1 VFEGRKIAHRRPG
14 AAGRAVPHNE
24 PVSRA
29 RRTNLAVVPD
39 LERELDELYGLPL
52 GEFTAARN
60 ELAKRL
66 EKAGQKREAESV
78 GGLAKPSISAWAV
91 NQLARRE
98 ADRVRELSEAGE
110 ELVAAQ
116 KAALAGK
123 GADRFDEA
131 SRRQRDAVRTLL
143 PAAIGILEDAGH
155 RPSDAVKERIASS
168 LRAASVDPDG
178 RRLLA
183 HGRLEEDFES
193 AGLGLLAGIA
203 PAQGKRVA
211 TPKRSDEARLRKARE
226 QLEAAREEERRVAE
240 VAAEAEREAEQAAAA
255 ADEAAKRARKLAEE
269 AARAREA
276 ADEAEQALARLEKG

>member
-1 VFEGRKIAHRRPG
+1 
-14 AAGRAVPHNE
+14 VPHNE

-29 RRTNLAVVPD
+29 RRTDLAVVPD
-39 LERELDELYGLPL
+39 LDRELDELYGLPL

-66 EKAGQKREAESV
+66 EKAGQKHEAESV
-78 GGLAKPSISAWAV
+78 RGLAKPSISAWAV

-123 GADRFDEA
+123 GAAGFDEA

-143 PAAIGILEDAGH
+143 PAAIGVLEGAGH

-193 AGLGLLAGIA
+193 AGLGLLAGFA
-203 PAQGKRVA
+203 PAPGKRA
-211 TPKRSDEARLRKARE
+211 AAPKRSDEARLRKARE
-226 QLEAAREEERRVAE
+226 HLEAAREEERRLTEA
-240 VAAEAEREAEQAAAA
+240 AAEAEREA
-255 ADEAAKRARKLAEE
+255 DRAAKAAEKAAERARELAEN
-269 AARAREA
+269 AARAHEA
-276 ADEAEQALARLEKG
+276 TEEAEQALARLQEK